1 MPENFTTQA
10 NRTDFEKE
18 VRALAESVQGHP
30 ALNNDFYKLWMST
43 KLPGSHVEVFA
54 RNYYERVKHTP
65 DRIALAFLHM
75 TDMEARA
82 ETVENLY
89 DEMGHGNAKGVH
101 VNLLRRFFEALLS
114 RLYGRE
120 IDFGE
125 LQAPVLASTR
135 TLISDAESL
144 FGSPHPPLACGA
156 LLAQEWHA
164 YTQLVYVYEGARNY
178 MDLFGEEEF
187 HELCEYFYIHIGW
200 AEKEHRIHSLSTAAT
215 MCRNEDDLVHLKV
228 GFDRYLALLAA
239 NWEEIYREIDGLSA
253 EA

>member
-1 MPENFTTQA
+1 MPESVATQGD
-10 NRTDFEKE
+10 RTGFEDE
-18 VRALAESVQGHP
+18 VRALAESVKGHP
-30 ALNNDFYKLWMST
+30 ALNNDFYKLWTST
-43 KLPGSHVEVFA
+43 RLPGGHVEIFA

-114 RLYGRE
+114 RLYGRPV
-120 IDFGE
+120 DFAH
-125 LQAPVLASTR
+125 LQAQILPSTR
-135 TLISDAESL
+135 ALITDAEGL
-144 FGSPHPPLACGA
+144 FGSPHPSLACGA

-215 MCRNEDDLVHLKV
+215 MCRNEEDLAHLKH
-228 GFDRYLALLAA
+228 GFDRYLSLLAA
-239 NWEEIYREIDGLSA
+239 NWEEIYRKIDGLSA
-253 EA
+253 ET